1 MMKTRVAL
9 FGLFYGASVALLP
22 IAPASA
28 QIEVPVSYELASG
41 AQRIDGFLT
50 GGSWC
55 EPEGLCVTRTSASV
69 PAIVRYEDI
78 DQLEALRLTA
88 SNTLAMTIRLKDEGE
103 FEATAAVPTSIPLLV
118 LRDEA
123 APGTAADSGKLR
135 TFTPENF
142 RGLTAIE
149 FEAAIEEE
157 LDPQTVKEL
166 AERLGKAV
174 ESGNLQEAID
184 LHAQIGDML
193 DALVASPA
201 PQNATN
207 TSSNR

>member
-1 MMKTRVAL
+1 MKTRSVL
-9 FGLFYGASVALLP
+9 FGLIFGASAALLP
-22 IAPASA
+22 AAPASA

-41 AQRIDGFLT
+41 APRIDGFLT

-55 EPEGLCVTRTSASV
+55 EPEGLSVTRKDAAA

-78 DQLEALRLTA
+78 DQLETLRLA
-88 SNTLAMTIRLKDEGE
+88 DSNTLAMKIRLKDDGE
-103 FEATAAVPTSIPLLV
+103 FDATAAVPPGVPLLI

-123 APGTAADSGKLR
+123 APGTATDSGKLR

-149 FEAAIEEE
+149 FEAAVEEAA
-157 LDPQTVKEL
+157 DPQAVKEL

-174 ESGNLQEAID
+174 ESGNLQEAAD
-184 LHAQIGDML
+184 LHDQIGEML
-193 DALVASPA
+193 DALTGASA
-201 PQNATN
+201 GQNAPD

>member
-1 MMKTRVAL
+1 MKTRSILSALL
-9 FGLFYGASVALLP
+9 FGASAALLP
-22 IAPASA
+22 AAPASA
-28 QIEVPVSYELASG
+28 QIEVPVSYELASE
-41 AQRIDGFLT
+41 APRIDGFLT

-55 EPEGLCVTRTSASV
+55 ESEGLSVTRKGASS

-88 SNTLAMTIRLKDEGE
+88 SNTLAMTIRLKDEVA
-103 FEATAAVPTSIPLLV
+103 FDATAAVPPGIPLMI

-123 APGTAADSGKLR
+123 APGTATDSGKLR

-149 FEAAIEEE
+149 FEAAVEEE
-157 LDPQTVKEL
+157 IDPQTVKEL

-174 ESGNLQEAID
+174 ESGNLQEAVD
-184 LHAQIGDML
+184 LHAQIGEML
-193 DALVASPA
+193 DALVGAPA
-201 PQNATN
+201 AQNTTD
-207 TSSNR
+207 TSSKQ